1 MKFLLFGTGE
11 YYQRFK
17 KWLAKEEVVALLDN
31 SLQKQHTLLDG
42 REVLSP
48 QEGVRREFDAV
59 IIMSFHIRAMK
70 RQLMELGVAEERIYH
85 FYDLRRLIDLQEN
98 RQSLQYYGTS
108 AQEIQKTAA
117 RSIALLSTDLA
128 LGGTAI
134 ALFQMAD
141 VLKKQGHSLIFVSM
155 MDGPL
160 RERLEACGISV
171 VVDSNLQLATMR
183 ETQWLA
189 DFRLV
194 LCNAINYYIFLS
206 ERNEKTPVVW
216 WLHDSSFFYDGV
228 DREVIRKISQENLTV
243 FSVGPVPEKAIHAVC
258 PDLPVKELLYGV
270 ADTAKEAVHEKGKL
284 CFVIIGH
291 IEERKGQDILM
302 QALGLLEREE
312 REKAVFYM
320 VGQDTSLLAERI
332 KEVAAS
338 MPEVVITGPVG
349 REEIDAVLSRADVL
363 ICPSREDPMP
373 TVAAEAMMHGVP
385 CILSDATGTSAYI
398 REEQSGLVF
407 SCGNERELADKI
419 RWCMAHEECLAG
431 MGSLA
436 RKIYE
441 EKFSMEVFEERV
453 RKIVEN
459 F

>member
-17 KWLAKEEVVALLDN
+17 KWLAREEVVALLDN

-42 REVLSP
+42 IEVLSP
-48 QEGVRREFDAV
+48 KEGVRREFDAI

-85 FYDLRRLIDLQEN
+85 FYDLRRLIDVQEN
-98 RQSLQYYGTS
+98 RQSLQYYGIS
-108 AQEIQKTAA
+108 AHRIQETAA
-117 RSIALLSTDLA
+117 KSIALLSTDLA

-134 ALFQMAD
+134 ALFQLAD
-141 VLKKQGHSLIFVSM
+141 VLKKQGHSLVFVSM
-155 MDGPL
+155 LDGPL
-160 RERLEACGISV
+160 RERLEACEIPV

-243 FSVGPVPEKAIHAVC
+243 FSVGPVPEKAIHEMY
-258 PDLPVKELLYGV
+258 PELPVKELLYGV

-284 CFVIIGH
+284 CFVTIGH
-291 IEERKGQDILM
+291 IEERKGQDILV
-302 QALGLLEREE
+302 QALGLLEQEE

-320 VGQDTSLLAERI
+320 VGQDTSLLAGRV
-332 KEVAAS
+332 KEETAS

-349 REEIDAVLSRADVL
+349 REEIDAILSRADVL

-385 CILSDATGTSAYI
+385 CILSNATGTSAYI
-398 REEQSGLVF
+398 REEQNGMVF
-407 SCGNERELADKI
+407 SCGNAKELADKI
-419 RWCMAHEECLAG
+419 RWCMAHEDCLAK
-431 MGSLA
+431 MGRLA

-453 RKIVEN
+453 RQIMEN